1 MGKDGGHDTYF
12 PGRAAESR
20 SGIKQKSSKIVHQGR
35 PFFLPQFTCCFV
47 DNDPSAP
54 GCDSG
59 CIRLV
64 PCVS

>member
-35 PFFLPQFTCCFV
+35 PFISSALQIPRFLNFV
-47 DNDPSAP
+47 GGAALP
-54 GCDSG
+54 GAAAD
-59 CIRLV
+59 
-64 PCVS
+64 CVQW